1 MNGLQI
7 KDVVKAFD
15 GKNVLEKISASIQ
28 EGEFVS
34 FVGPSGCGKSTL
46 LNLIAS
52 VEEATS
58 GEVIYND
65 TLVQKQD
72 IVSYMPQQDLLLP
85 WRSALQNIVL
95 PLEIDGKPKKERLT
109 EGMEAL
115 QQFGL
120 AEYANHYPDALSGG
134 MRQRISFLRTYLCEK
149 PIMLLDEPFG
159 KLDAFTKMEVHRW
172 LLDSWHQEKQTI
184 VMVTHDLDE
193 AILLSDRVFILSQR
207 PATIVGEVHV
217 NLPRPRTMDML
228 TSLELKEDKA
238 EILGILAPYMR
249 K

>member
-109 EGMEAL
+109 EGREAL

-120 AEYANHYPDALSGG
+120 AEYANYYPDALSGG

-193 AILLSDRVFILSQR
+193 AILLSDRVFIMSQR
-207 PATIVGEVHV
+207 PATIVGEVKV
-217 NLPRPRTMDML
+217 NLPRPRTMEML

>member
-1 MNGLQI
+1 MSGLQI

-15 GKNVLEKISASIQ
+15 GKNVLEKISASIH

-46 LNLIAS
+46 LNMIAS
-52 VEEATS
+52 VEETTS
-58 GEVIYND
+58 GEVMYND
-65 TLVQKQD
+65 ELVQKQD

-95 PLEIDGKPKKERLT
+95 PLEIEGKPKKERLA
-109 EGMEAL
+109 EGMGAL
-115 QQFGL
+115 KQFGL
-120 AEYANHYPDALSGG
+120 SEYANHYPDALSGG

-193 AILLSDRVFILSQR
+193 AILLSDRVFIMSQR
-207 PATIVGEVHV
+207 PAAIVGEVKV

-228 TSLELKEDKA
+228 TSLELKEDKT
-238 EILGILAPYMR
+238 EILRILAPYMR

>member
-1 MNGLQI
+1 MSGLQI
-7 KDVVKAFD
+7 KNIVKSFD
-15 GKNVLEKISASIQ
+15 GKNVLENISASIQ

-46 LNLIAS
+46 LNMIAN
-52 VEEATS
+52 VEKPTI
-58 GEVIYND
+58 GNVMYKD
-65 TLVQKQD
+65 KQVQVQD
-72 IVSYMPQQDLLLP
+72 VVSYMPQQDLLLP

-95 PLEIDGKPKKERLT
+95 PLEIEGKPKKQRLT

-115 QQFGL
+115 KQFEL
-120 AEYANHYPDALSGG
+120 DEYADHYPDELSGG

-159 KLDAFTKMEVHRW
+159 KLDAFTKMEVHSW
-172 LLDSWHQEKQTI
+172 LLNSWHQEKQTI

-207 PATIVGEVHV
+207 PASIVGEVQV
-217 NLPRPRTMDML
+217 KLPRPRTMDML
-228 TSLELKEDKA
+228 TSLELKKDKE
-238 EILGILAPYMR
+238 EILSVLAPYM
-249 K
+249 KK

>member
-95 PLEIDGKPKKERLT
+95 PLEIDGRPKKERLT

-120 AEYANHYPDALSGG
+120 AEYANYYPDALSGG

-193 AILLSDRVFILSQR
+193 AILLSDRVFIMSQR
-207 PATIVGEVHV
+207 PATIVGEVKV
-217 NLPRPRTMDML
+217 NLPRPRTMEML

>member
-15 GKNVLEKISASIQ
+15 EKNVLEKISASIQ

-193 AILLSDRVFILSQR
+193 AILLSDRVFIMSQR

>member
-193 AILLSDRVFILSQR
+193 AILLSDRVFIMSQR

-217 NLPRPRTMDML
+217 NLPRRRTMDML

>member
-72 IVSYMPQQDLLLP
+72 SVSYMPQQDLLLP

-159 KLDAFTKMEVHRW
+159 KLDAFTKMEVHCW

-193 AILLSDRVFILSQR
+193 AILLSDRVFIMSQR
-207 PATIVGEVHV
+207 PATIVGEVKV
-217 NLPRPRTMDML
+217 NLPRPRTMEML

-238 EILGILAPYMR
+238 EILGILSPYMR

>member
-120 AEYANHYPDALSGG
+120 AEYANYYPDALSGG

-193 AILLSDRVFILSQR
+193 AILLSDRVFIMSQR

>member
-1 MNGLQI
+1 MSGLQI
-7 KDVVKAFD
+7 KDVTKEFD
-15 GKNVLEKISASIQ
+15 GKNVLEKISTHIE

-46 LNLIAS
+46 LNIIAGIEIANKGDVRYENHS
-52 VEEATS
+52 IL
-58 GEVIYND
+58 G
-65 TLVQKQD
+65 QD
-72 IVSYMPQQDLLLP
+72 VVSYMPQQDLLLP

-95 PLEIDGKPKKERLT
+95 PLEIDGMPKKERIAA
-109 EGMEAL
+109 GMEVL
-115 QQFGL
+115 EQFEL
-120 AEYANHYPDALSGG
+120 AEYAEHYPDALSGG
-134 MRQRISFLRTYLCEK
+134 MRQRISFLRTHLCDK

-159 KLDAFTKMEVHRW
+159 KLDAFTKMEVHNW
-172 LLDSWHQEKQTI
+172 LLHSWQQEKQTI

-207 PATIVGEVHV
+207 PATIVGEINV

-228 TSLELKEDKA
+228 TSIQLKEDKA
-238 EILGILAPYMR
+238 KILEVLAPYMR

>member
-1 MNGLQI
+1 MIGLQI

-46 LNLIAS
+46 LNMIAS
-52 VEEATS
+52 VEEVTS

-65 TLVQKQD
+65 EPVQKQD

-95 PLEIDGKPKKERLT
+95 PLEIEGKPKKERLA

-159 KLDAFTKMEVHRW
+159 KLDAFTKMEVHSW
-172 LLDSWHQEKQTI
+172 LLNSWHQEKQTI

-193 AILLSDRVFILSQR
+193 AILLSDRVFIMSQR
-207 PATIVGEVHV
+207 PATIVGEVNV
-217 NLPRPRTMDML
+217 NLSRPRTMDML

-238 EILGILAPYMR
+238 KILGILAPYMQ

>member
-1 MNGLQI
+1 MSGLQI

-95 PLEIDGKPKKERLT
+95 PLEIDGKPKKERFAH
-109 EGMEAL
+109 GMEAL

-207 PATIVGEVHV
+207 PATIVGEVKV

-228 TSLELKEDKA
+228 TSLGLKEDKA

>member
-1 MNGLQI
+1 MSRLQI
-7 KDVVKAFD
+7 KDVIKEFD
-15 GKNVLEKISASIQ
+15 GKAVLQQISTHIQ

-46 LNLIAS
+46 LNIIAGIES
-52 VEEATS
+52 ANAGDVTYENQS
-58 GEVIYND
+58 ISD
-65 TLVQKQD
+65 QD
-72 IVSYMPQQDLLLP
+72 VVSYMPQQDSLLP

-95 PLEIDGKPKKERLT
+95 PLEIGGVSKKERVKA
-109 EGMEAL
+109 GMEVL
-115 QQFGL
+115 EQFGL
-120 AEYANHYPDALSGG
+120 AEYAGHYPDALSGG
-134 MRQRISFLRTYLCEK
+134 MRQRISFLRTYLCDK

-172 LLDSWHQEKQTI
+172 LLHSWQQQKQTI

-207 PATIVGEVHV
+207 PATIVGEINV

-228 TSLELKEDKA
+228 TSMELKEDKA
-238 EILGILAPYMR
+238 KILEVLAPYMR

>member
-58 GEVIYND
+58 GEVVYND

-95 PLEIDGKPKKERLT
+95 PLEIEGKPKKERLT

-115 QQFGL
+115 EQFGL

-172 LLDSWHQEKQTI
+172 LLNSWHQEKQTI

-193 AILLSDRVFILSQR
+193 AILLSDRVFIMSQR
-207 PATIVGEVHV
+207 PATIVGEVNV
-217 NLPRPRTMDML
+217 NLPRPRTMEML

-238 EILGILAPYMR
+238 EILGILAPYMQ

>member
-7 KDVVKAFD
+7 KDIVKAFD

-46 LNLIAS
+46 LNMIAS
-52 VEEATS
+52 IEETTS
-58 GEVIYND
+58 GEVVYND
-65 TLVQKQD
+65 VPVKKQD

-95 PLEIDGKPKKERLT
+95 PLEIDGKAKKERLA

-115 QQFGL
+115 KQFGL
-120 AEYANHYPDALSGG
+120 SEYANHYPDALSGG

-184 VMVTHDLDE
+184 IMVTHDLDE
-193 AILLSDRVFILSQR
+193 AILLSDRVFIMSQR
-207 PATIVGEVHV
+207 PATLVGEVNV

-238 EILGILAPYMR
+238 EILEILAPYMR